1 MNNYMNYDWYNY
13 RHVNMPSNNTSLYNP
28 KEGFIKGNM
37 FRNLYSQYDNYQP
50 YDITPKNEKE
60 KSRLEIATLTF
71 AAHDLNLYLD
81 LHPEDQS
88 MFMLFQDY
96 RNKANKLIE
105 EYERRFGPINIMSEQ
120 MNNSFDWSTKK
131 WPWEVENV

>member
-13 RHVNMPSNNTSLYNP
+13 RHINMPNNNTSLFNP

-37 FRNLYSQYDNYQP
+37 FRNLYSQYKNYQP
-50 YDITPKNEKE
+50 YDITPRNEKE
-60 KSRLEIATLTF
+60 KSMLEIGTMAF
-71 AAHDLNLYLD
+71 ASHDLNLYLD

-96 RNKANKLIE
+96 RNKTNKLIE
-105 EYERRFGPINIMSEQ
+105 EYERRFGPIHIMSEQ

-131 WPWEVENV
+131 WPWEGENV